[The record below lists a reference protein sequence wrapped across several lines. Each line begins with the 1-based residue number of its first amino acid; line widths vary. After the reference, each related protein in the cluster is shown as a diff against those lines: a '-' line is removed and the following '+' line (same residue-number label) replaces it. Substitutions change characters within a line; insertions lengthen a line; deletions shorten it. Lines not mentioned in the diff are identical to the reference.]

1 MTNKFEP
8 NGIKW
13 ILSEALS
20 IVISRFKYFAV
31 IIGTVQIPAIILT
44 LYFSGLTA
52 QENKYDLILQIISY
66 SIALFAMTLSS
77 ALVIAAVGQHYA
89 YNKVTLSFCFN
100 RTWWRIL
107 SITIWAILLTAP
119 LFVITYFSENIV
131 NNQENNN
138 SIIAVITISLI
149 LIPFLIYT
157 TFFIQTV
164 MIEGFNFI
172 NGIKRSASLI
182 HGFGNWHLIIYGHK
196 IRLPLILKVL
206 LVGILIGLVAIGLS
220 IIVNLPFAILE
231 LSELNNKIVA
241 GTNSSILFYLI
252 VFLKNFVDTI
262 IILPILITSGTL
274 LYFDIR
280 SEKENYTINKLLEDI
295 RITSPHSQMDIVS
308 TLNN

>member
-52 QENKYDLILQIISY
+52 QENEYDLILQIISY

-172 NGIKRSASLI
+172 SGIKRSAYLI
-182 HGFGNWHLIIYGHK
+182 HGK
-196 IRLPLILKVL
+196 VLKVL
-206 LVGILIGLVAIGLS
+206 LVGILMGLVAVGLS

-280 SEKENYTINKLLEDI
+280 SEKENYTLNKLLEDI

>member
-52 QENKYDLILQIISY
+52 QENEYDLILQIISY

-172 NGIKRSASLI
+172 SGIKRSAYLI
-182 HGFGNWHLIIYGHK
+182 HGK
-196 IRLPLILKVL
+196 VLKVL
-206 LVGILIGLVAIGLS
+206 LVGILMGLVALGLS

-280 SEKENYTINKLLEDI
+280 SEKENYTLNKLLEDI

>member
-52 QENKYDLILQIISY
+52 QENEYDLILQIISY

-172 NGIKRSASLI
+172 SGIKRSAYLI
-182 HGFGNWHLIIYGHK
+182 HGK
-196 IRLPLILKVL
+196 VLKVL
-206 LVGILIGLVAIGLS
+206 LVGILMGLVAVGLS

-280 SEKENYTINKLLEDI
+280 SEKENYTLNKLLEDI
-295 RITSPHSQMDIVS
+295 RITSPTFTNGYSVN
-308 TLNN
+308 TK